1 MTPVQWRRRTVWTV
15 LALLV
20 LAALVAGF
28 WPKPVTVETARVK
41 RAPLRVAVDEEGRT
55 RVRDRF
61 VVSAPV
67 AGYAR
72 RLELDVGDHVGVG
85 QPLVDVEPLRASVL
99 DPRSRAEAEARVAA
113 AKAALAAARQAA
125 DAAKA
130 TAAQSQSEY
139 QRKNQLCQVQCISED
154 ELEHAR
160 TEAQVN
166 AARQRSGESAV
177 EVARYNLEAA
187 RTALKYSAAS
197 SDQAPRE
204 HVILKSPIAG
214 DVLKLHRRSEGVVA
228 AGEPL
233 IDLGDPHALEVEVEV
248 LSQDAVRI
256 HPGTP
261 VLFERWGGGKTLQG
275 VVRVVEPVGFTKVS
289 ALGVEEQR
297 VLVIADITS
306 PPEQWQRLGDGYRV
320 EASFTLWQQEQVL
333 QVPASA
339 LFRYSAKTGE
349 GEEDQWAVFALVDG
363 RARLRPVRIGE
374 RNGLAAQVL
383 GGLKAGERVIL
394 HPSDE
399 VADGVRVAA
408 GSP

>member
-1 MTPVQWRRRTVWTV
+1 MTSVQWRRRIVWTV

-20 LAALVAGF
+20 LAALLVGF
-28 WPKPVTVETARVK
+28 WPKPVTVETAQVK

-61 VVSAPV
+61 IVSAPV

-72 RLELDVGDHVGVG
+72 RLELDVGDQVSVG

-113 AKAALAAARQAA
+113 AKAALAAAKQAA

-130 TAAQSQSEY
+130 TALQSRSEY
-139 QRKNQLCQVQCISED
+139 QRKKRLCEVQCISED

-166 AARQRSGESAV
+166 AANQRSAESAV

-187 RTALKYSAAS
+187 QTALKYSAATP
-197 SDQAPRE
+197 DQAARE
-204 HVILKSPIAG
+204 HVILKSPIRG

-256 HPGTP
+256 RPGTQ
-261 VLFERWGGGKTLQG
+261 VLFERWGGGNTLQG

-320 EASFTLWQQEQVL
+320 EASFTLWQQDKVL

-339 LFRYSAKTGE
+339 LFRSSAKTGE
-349 GEEDQWAVFALVDG
+349 GEQDQWAVFVVTDG

-374 RNGLAAQVL
+374 RNGLAAQVID
-383 GGLKAGERVIL
+383 GLKAGERVIL

-399 VADGVRVAA
+399 VADGVRVAP
-408 GSP
+408 SSH